1 MVRNNIVLVKRDTPV
16 RVTLPNGRT
25 FLTKYRRVSRNYL
38 PEGTTI
44 ARTYIEVNQSKAEDQ
59 QEEGIRQ
66 PEPNLQLRLDHLAL

>member
-25 FLTKYRRVSRNYL
+25 FLAKYRRVSRNYL

>member
-25 FLTKYRRVSRNYL
+25 FLAKYRRVSRNYL

-59 QEEGIRQ
+59 QVEGVRQ